1 MHSSGTL
8 QSATSGELHTGRQRT
23 ILHHYLLGDYGCLIS
38 HEIRWGIEH
47 EDTAVKC
54 FEAAKSL
61 EVHPCGVYIS
71 HLQPFFAAS
80 PDELIHLPDG
90 SLGLIEIK
98 CLFNHHTSTMQFHVK
113 ILCFALTMT
122 ALKSCVSEKNS

>member
-1 MHSSGTL
+1 M
-8 QSATSGELHTGRQRT
+8 
-23 ILHHYLLGDYGCLIS
+23 
-38 HEIRWGIEH
+38 
-47 EDTAVKC
+47 KC

-98 CLFNHHTSTMQFHVK
+98 CLFKHHTFTIAVACKDPLFSLDYDSIK
-113 ILCFALTMT
+113 ELRL
-122 ALKSCVSEKNS
+122 